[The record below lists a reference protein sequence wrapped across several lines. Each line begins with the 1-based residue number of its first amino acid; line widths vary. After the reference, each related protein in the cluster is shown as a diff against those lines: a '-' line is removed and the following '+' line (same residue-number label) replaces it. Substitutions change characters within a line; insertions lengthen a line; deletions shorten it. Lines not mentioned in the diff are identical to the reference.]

1 MDSYNV
7 IANQPVVIDNV
18 SSELWC
24 MKILAAFSDTCKFGS
39 QVRQFRLL
47 SDHIG
52 KTFVLKQIQCF
63 SSIQNCS
70 STEDLRWCAQHRY
83 FSGAELAG
91 SEVTGYR
98 QGHEWNRLG
107 MLNSIFF
114 ISRTVCAIVLHRKTK
129 TNPYPNWYRRRCS
142 DPNVRIQKF
151 IHYMTTP
158 QWVFL
163 QNSMR
168 IEFAHTH
175 QHITRDIR
183 FVIINVASSACRSC
197 VTVDARRRLCTET
210 GSDPAATQWN
220 CRKCASIWLATSG
233 KDAA

>member
-129 TNPYPNWYRRRCS
+129 TNPDLTP
-142 DPNVRIQKF
+142 DPNARIQNTLGQGLHGNNTK
-151 IHYMTTP
+151 
-158 QWVFL
+158 WVVL

-168 IEFAHTH
+168 NEFQEFAHTH
-175 QHITRDIR
+175 LHTAPSFTKVSLLNSQTWWYS
-183 FVIINVASSACRSC
+183 II
-197 VTVDARRRLCTET
+197 
-210 GSDPAATQWN
+210 
-220 CRKCASIWLATSG
+220 
-233 KDAA
+233 